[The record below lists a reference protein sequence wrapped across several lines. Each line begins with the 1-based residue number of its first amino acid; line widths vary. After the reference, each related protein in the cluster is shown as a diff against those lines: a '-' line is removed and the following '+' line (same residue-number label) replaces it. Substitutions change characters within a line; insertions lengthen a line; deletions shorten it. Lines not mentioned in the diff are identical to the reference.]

1 VSAHAAANARHRRIA
16 LLGEI
21 AHRASASFGGT
32 GLNLIRLGNAFAER
46 AHDVD
51 LLLARADHLDSFS
64 EQPAPQVDVIG
75 LGLGSRGPQFLRLLR
90 HLWRTRRDTLIVQ
103 DTRAIDLGVLAKR
116 VLRRR
121 LKLVCTMHAESVVR
135 TETDPRRERRRQRR
149 FRLMARHAD
158 LVVGVSPG
166 ITERA
171 GQRARFAHGQL
182 VTIPNPAYP
191 GAAVEHARQ
200 HPVPRPAGA
209 RVHIISV
216 GRLSPEKDQATLVDA
231 LARMIQHVDDGI
243 HLTILGDGPEREALV
258 SQASALG
265 VAEHLHLP
273 GFVRRPLD
281 YMADAD
287 VFALSSVREAFG
299 FVLVEALALG
309 LPVVSTDCPYGPRF
323 ILDGGRFGRLV
334 PVGDA
339 NALADALSA
348 AAAEETGGA
357 QRIAHAREFTPEA
370 AADQYLVRLD
380 AMDDPP

>member
-1 VSAHAAANARHRRIA
+1 MPGSTARRIA

-21 AHRASASFGGT
+21 AHRPGASFGGT
-32 GLNLIRLGNAFAER
+32 GLNLIRLGNALAELG
-46 AHDVD
+46 HDVD

-64 EQPAPQVDVIG
+64 ERPAAAVDIVA

-90 HLWRTRRDTLIVQ
+90 HLWRTDRDTLIVQ

-116 VLRRR
+116 LFRHRLR
-121 LKLVCTMHAESVVR
+121 LVCTMHAESVVR
-135 TETDPRRERRRQRR
+135 TETDPRREQRKQRR

-171 GQRARFAHGQL
+171 GERARFARDQL
-182 VTIPNPAYP
+182 ATIPNPAYP
-191 GAAVEHARQ
+191 ATAVEHARQ
-200 HPVPRPAGA
+200 HPVARPAGA
-209 RVHIISV
+209 RVHVISV
-216 GRLSPEKDQATLVDA
+216 GRLSPEKDQATLVEA
-231 LARMIQHVDDGI
+231 LARLIRRGEEGL
-243 HLTILGDGPEREALV
+243 HLTILGDGPQREALV
-258 SQASALG
+258 NQAAALG
-265 VAEHLHLP
+265 VAGHLHLP

-287 VFALSSVREAFG
+287 VFALSSLREAFG

-339 NALADALSA
+339 EALADAMAA
-348 AAAEETGGA
+348 AAAEETDGA
-357 QRIAHAREFTPEA
+357 RLINHAREFTPEA
-370 AADQYLVRLD
+370 TAGQYLTRLD
-380 AMDDPP
+380 AMDQRP